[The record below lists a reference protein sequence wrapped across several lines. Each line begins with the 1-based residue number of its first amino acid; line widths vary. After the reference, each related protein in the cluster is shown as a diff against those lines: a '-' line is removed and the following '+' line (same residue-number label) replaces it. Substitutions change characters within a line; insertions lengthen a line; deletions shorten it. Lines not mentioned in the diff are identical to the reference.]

1 MWAAKEGHVSELL
14 ALLVGGANRSVR
26 DKVGV
31 HNIWGIGRL
40 VVNLTAV
47 NLFLLGRQ
55 NRLRPGPDL

>member
-14 ALLVGGANRSVR
+14 VLLVGGANRSVR

-31 HNIWGIGRL
+31 HNIRGNGDL

-47 NLFLLGRQ
+47 ASFF
-55 NRLRPGPDL
+55 